1 MAAIR
6 AHYTRLSSNF
16 AVLGSSAGVL
26 EDNHHRW
33 RLRLALSGISWLI
46 MSLFLQFEQTGNP
59 AEVLKLSERPVPHP
73 EGHEVRVRMRYAPVN
88 PADLNFIEG
97 TYGRVAHPPC
107 IPGHEGCGEVEEVGS
122 AVTSLAK
129 GDVVIPLLGA
139 GCWTQHLIAE
149 ERYFAKLPPQIDR
162 VQASMLR
169 INPVTAWMLLKHFV
183 KLDEG
188 EWVAQNAANSGVG
201 RAVIQL
207 ARHFG
212 LKTINF
218 VRRPELI
225 DELKSLGADEVVLD
239 NDEGVA
245 EAKKIAGKEGLRLAF
260 NAVGGDSAIH
270 LMDVLGSEGT
280 HITYGAMSRR
290 SLKVPNKFLIF
301 KNLQLRGLWITKW
314 LEKASSAEL
323 AAVLD
328 PLTTLIEKGDLVTA
342 IDEIVPLAD
351 FQQAIVRAQQ
361 GSRQGK
367 VILDL
372 A

>member
-1 MAAIR
+1 
-6 AHYTRLSSNF
+6 
-16 AVLGSSAGVL
+16 
-26 EDNHHRW
+26 
-33 RLRLALSGISWLI
+33 
-46 MSLFLQFEQTGNP
+46 MSQFLQFDHTGNP
-59 AEVLKLSERPVPHP
+59 AEVLQLKERTLAPPC
-73 EGHEVRVRMRYAPVN
+73 GHEVRVRMRYAPVN

-97 TYGRVAHPPC
+97 TYGRAAHPPC
-107 IPGHEGCGEVEEVGS
+107 IPGHEGCGEVEEIGKD
-122 AVTSLAK
+122 VTSLAK

-139 GCWTQHLIAE
+139 GCWTQHLTASE
-149 ERYFAKLPPQIDR
+149 HHFAKLPPQVDP

-169 INPVTAWMLLKHFV
+169 INPVTAWALLKHFV

-188 EWVAQNAANSGVG
+188 DWVAQNAANSGVG

-212 LKTINF
+212 LRTLNF
-218 VRRPELI
+218 VRRVELF
-225 DELKSLGADEVVLD
+225 DEMKSLGADAVVLD
-239 NDEGVA
+239 NAEGVI
-245 EAKKIAGKEGLRLAF
+245 EAKKIVGKDPVRLAL

-270 LMDVLGSEGT
+270 LMDLLTSEGT
-280 HITYGAMSRR
+280 QVTYGAMSRR

-314 LEKASSAEL
+314 LEKAGTAEL

-328 PLTTLIEKGDLVTA
+328 PLTALIEKGELVTA
-342 IDEIVPLAD
+342 IDQIVPLAD
-351 FQQAIVRAQQ
+351 FKQAIVRAQQ